1 MSRIDGF
8 ARAIDAA
15 TRGATTT
22 IGANQQQDDQDVA
35 DRTARRLVRDSSD
48 LDLVTLA
55 RQYLR
60 LRRIPER

>member
-1 MSRIDGF
+1 MSDASGF

-15 TRGATTT
+15 MDGAATT

-60 LRRIPER
+60 FRRIPER